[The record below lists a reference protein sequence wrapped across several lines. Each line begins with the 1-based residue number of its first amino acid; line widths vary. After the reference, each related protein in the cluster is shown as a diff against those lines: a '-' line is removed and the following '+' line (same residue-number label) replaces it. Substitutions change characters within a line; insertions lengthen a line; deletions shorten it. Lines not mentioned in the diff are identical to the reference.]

1 MLYQETENVKS
12 LKGRL
17 QSFMD
22 RHVYPN
28 EERFYKEAEEHAF
41 WPIAWRFNYHQGFGV
56 ARSKNAVATLTILG
70 RLIQYEV
77 AREEELRR
85 VFVWPMMSEQ
95 KRTLF
100 FSVVS
105 GTSR

>member
-1 MLYQETENVKS
+1 MLYQETEKVKS

-56 ARSKNAVATLTILG
+56 A
-70 RLIQYEV
+70 
-77 AREEELRR
+77 
-85 VFVWPMMSEQ
+85 
-95 KRTLF
+95 
-100 FSVVS
+100 
-105 GTSR
+105 